1 MDFLEFAEQ
10 YKLRT
15 AKRMMDFEAAINET
29 HRKMEQAGR
38 HQQMV
43 RELNL
48 RRPVNDVPRGA
59 YRPPRRGG
67 RVQGVLQR
75 DERTEAE

>member
-15 AKRMMDFEAAINET
+15 AKRMMDFEAAINEA
-29 HRKMEQAGR
+29 HRKMELAGR
-38 HQQMV
+38 QQQMV

-48 RRPVNDVPRGA
+48 RKPATDLPRGA

-75 DERTEAE
+75 EERNDIE